1 VSFMLSNYVDS
12 QGGYPVNLT
21 QT

>member
-1 VSFMLSNYVDS
+1 MLSNYVDS